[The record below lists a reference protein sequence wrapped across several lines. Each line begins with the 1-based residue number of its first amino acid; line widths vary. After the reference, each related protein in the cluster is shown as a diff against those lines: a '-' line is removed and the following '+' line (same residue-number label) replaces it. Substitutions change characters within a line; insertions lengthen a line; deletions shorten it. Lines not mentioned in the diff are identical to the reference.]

1 MQDKKYSV
9 QICIHIL
16 CFKYVYFYDNLN
28 LNYHYSVC
36 MKSFLRDPLFY
47 ELYKYYVPLSHNKVE
62 LWEASLYGHCNQ
74 HDWYFI
80 VNLEVKPIIFK

>member
-1 MQDKKYSV
+1 
-9 QICIHIL
+9 
-16 CFKYVYFYDNLN
+16 
-28 LNYHYSVC
+28 